1 MPTRLNAVSLDLWS
15 SKTVAPPAQPE
26 VAARKRSG
34 RRLVAC
40 RGLLLLSIATVVLAA
55 CGGTSK
61 PAPEPPRIA
70 CVYDSTRAYFWE
82 RSEFWRDAEAPDA
95 RSVVACV
102 GTEATDSV
110 GRTPLHLAAEYDA
123 EPAVLAVLLEHGADT
138 EAKDDYGSTP
148 LHLAVEDGAEPAVLA
163 VLLEHGADTE
173 AKDDF
178 GDTPLHLAVEHSES
192 AIVTTLLEHGAD
204 TEAKDDF
211 GDTPLHTAIESNE
224 PAIVTALLD
233 HGANIEGEDDYGN
246 TPLAKAA
253 HRGEP
258 AVITI
263 LLDRGANVGDLYW
276 SEPALRQLIDERESK
291 AKPAASS
298 ASSGT

>member
-15 SKTVAPPAQPE
+15 SKTVAPPTQPE

-82 RSEFWRDAEAPDA
+82 RSEFWRDAEASDA

-138 EAKDDYGSTP
+138 EAKDD
-148 LHLAVEDGAEPAVLA
+148 
-163 VLLEHGADTE
+163 
-173 AKDDF
+173 F
-178 GDTPLHLAVEHSES
+178 GDTPLHLAVEHSEP
-192 AIVTTLLEHGAD
+192 AIVTALLDHGANI
-204 TEAKDDF
+204 EAKDDL

-224 PAIVTALLD
+224 PAILTALLD

-253 HRGEP
+253 RRGGP

-291 AKPAASS
+291 AKPAAAS